1 MYNPVDINNKQISSD
16 SVVLYAT
23 LQIKIKQPIIVKDST
38 KTAIYGIRLY
48 VVETEHTVVFDN
60 KTDFDDTVYDPALG
74 QRHTRIIW
82 KGSKTKNW
90 NGKLHAPGYIIT
102 QR

>member
-1 MYNPVDINNKQISSD
+1 MTALSFTQHCKQRSNNR
-16 SVVLYAT
+16 
-23 LQIKIKQPIIVKDST
+23 IIVKDST
-38 KTAIYGIRLY
+38 QTAIYGIRLY

-102 QR
+102 HDDVIENFDTVA